1 MAILGGMIWKRGTIK
16 GALASI
22 AAGAVFT
29 LGTMLVVGDIYANEP
44 IFAGLIASLVAYV
57 AVSLT
62 DHARPLSPSAPEWD
76 RRVNHKRSTDSD
88 PTASATA

>member
-1 MAILGGMIWKRGTIK
+1 
-16 GALASI
+16 
-22 AAGAVFT
+22 VVT
-29 LGTMLVVGDIYANEP
+29 LGTMIIYGDIYANEP
-44 IFAGLIASLVAYV
+44 IFAGLIASLVAYL

-62 DHARPLSPSAPEWD
+62 TSPTPEHIRAEWD